1 MRHGKYFKLVHL
13 SCSDMGREGEFFM
26 FIEKKQRERKR
37 ERRGEEGKEEKAG
50 VKLTKKVEER
60 KEKR

>member
-1 MRHGKYFKLVHL
+1 
-13 SCSDMGREGEFFM
+13 MGREGEFFM

-50 VKLTKKVEER
+50 VELTKKVEER

>member
-26 FIEKKQRERKR
+26 FIEKKQREKKR
-37 ERRGEEGKEEKAG
+37 EKGEEGKEEKAG